1 MSRPAP
7 NKLGATPGKLA
18 LIAVLALVL
27 VGVIA
32 SNWPT
37 APEAPAEE
45 LQATRRLPT
54 RPAAAANGQPN
65 SNEPATPAGPFGEF
79 AEDGH
84 WPELPLRQ
92 VTSFDPLATAAWA
105 KPAEATA
112 EATVRTETQ
121 VNELLAAKEAIIFVS
136 GDKQIARIGDKE
148 FQVGDRLGRYL
159 ISEIS
164 PRGVVLS
171 ESE

>member
-18 LIAVLALVL
+18 LIAVLALML
-27 VGVIA
+27 IGVVA
-32 SNWPT
+32 ANWPSAPGAPNDEAETKT
-37 APEAPAEE
+37 A
-45 LQATRRLPT
+45 RRVPT
-54 RPAAAANGQPN
+54 NLVSTSGQQTP
-65 SNEPATPAGPFGEF
+65 PATPAGPFGEF

-92 VTSFDPLATAAWA
+92 VTSLDPLATAAWA
-105 KPAEATA
+105 KPPEQSAEGA
-112 EATVRTETQ
+112 VRTETQ
-121 VNELLAAKEAIIFVS
+121 INELLAAKEAIIFVS
-136 GDKQIARIGDKE
+136 GDKRIARIGDRQ

>member
-37 APEAPAEE
+37 TPAAPAD
-45 LQATRRLPT
+45 QPKTARRPLPA
-54 RPAAAANGQPN
+54 PAAANSGQQN
-65 SNEPATPAGPFGEF
+65 QPATPAGPFGEF

-84 WPELPLRQ
+84 WQELPIRQ
-92 VTSFDPLATAAWA
+92 VTSFDPLATAEWA
-105 KPAEATA
+105 KLPDVAADG
-112 EATVRTETQ
+112 TVRTETQ
-121 VNELLAAKEAIIFVS
+121 INELLAAKDAIIFVS
-136 GDKQIARIGDKE
+136 GDTRVARIGDQE

>member
-1 MSRPAP
+1 MSGQVP
-7 NKLGATPGKLA
+7 NKIGATPGKLA

-32 SNWPT
+32 ANWPSAAEVPASETEST
-37 APEAPAEE
+37 AARRAP
-45 LQATRRLPT
+45 RS
-54 RPAAAANGQPN
+54 PASTSGQQTQ
-65 SNEPATPAGPFGEF
+65 PATPAGPFGEF

-105 KPAEATA
+105 KPPDTA
-112 EATVRTETQ
+112 ADGTVLTETQ
-121 VNELLAAKEAIIFVS
+121 VSELLGAKEAIIFVS
-136 GDKQIARIGDKE
+136 GDKRIARIGDKE

-171 ESE
+171 ETE

>member
-37 APEAPAEE
+37 TPEAPATEPK
-45 LQATRRLPT
+45 AARRLPT
-54 RPAAAANGQPN
+54 PPATGASRQQNQPAA
-65 SNEPATPAGPFGEF
+65 PAGPFGEF

-105 KPAEATA
+105 KSPELTA
-112 EATVRTETQ
+112 EGIVRTETQ
-121 VNELLAAKEAIIFVS
+121 VSELLAAKEAIIFVS
-136 GDKQIARIGDKE
+136 GDKRIARIGDKE

-159 ISEIS
+159 ISEIT

-171 ESE
+171 ETE

>member
-1 MSRPAP
+1 MSRPTP

-27 VGVIA
+27 VGVVA
-32 SNWPT
+32 TNWPT
-37 APEAPAEE
+37 AAAAPELEPQAAHRPRKAP
-45 LQATRRLPT
+45 T
-54 RPAAAANGQPN
+54 PAASAQPN
-65 SNEPATPAGPFGEF
+65 EPTAPAGPFGDF

-92 VTSFDPLATAAWA
+92 ATSYDPLAIAPWARPPEAAA
-105 KPAEATA
+105 DGAVAS
-112 EATVRTETQ
+112 ETQ

-136 GDKQIARIGDKE
+136 GDKRIARIGDKE
-148 FQVGDRLGRYL
+148 FQEGDRLGRYL

-171 ESE
+171 ETE

>member
-32 SNWPT
+32 ANWPS
-37 APEAPAEE
+37 APEAPADEP
-45 LQATRRLPT
+45 QTARRLPKAP
-54 RPAAAANGQPN
+54 PAANAGQPN
-65 SNEPATPAGPFGEF
+65 QGATPVGPFGEF

-84 WPELPLRQ
+84 WPELPLRE

-105 KPAEATA
+105 KPPEETA
-112 EATVRTETQ
+112 EVNVRTESQ
-121 VNELLAAKEAIIFVS
+121 LNELLVAKEAIIFVS
-136 GDKQIARIGDKE
+136 GDKRIARIGDKE
-148 FQVGDRLGRYL
+148 FQVGDRLGRYQ
-159 ISEIS
+159 ISDIS